1 MCEPKFP
8 LNKGDIIHEIFQL
21 FKMGGSVDRIWTQ
34 YYVVCYYD
42 KLLFVLKVKLLR
54 NYEC

>member
-1 MCEPKFP
+1 MRF
-8 LNKGDIIHEIFQL
+8 FQL
-21 FKMGGSVDRIWTQ
+21 FKMRGSVDRIWTQ

-54 NYEC
+54 KDDCDHLIS